1 MENIK
6 SPLNYTGNKFRILE
20 QIKKHFPKKVS
31 CMIDLFCGGATVGIN
46 VECDKVIFV
55 DNNERVLN
63 LLYFLSKQNFD
74 TFIVECE
81 TIISKY
87 IVSELSN
94 KMIIEN
100 MHKLQS
106 QEEYT
111 KKYEEL
117 LKRYEKANV
126 EYGRIQDEKL
136 HKIGLSQKLES
147 FIKDL
152 ENRPASIDYFDETTF
167 RFMVESVKVSR
178 DKKLTFKFRNGKEI
192 EV

>member
-1 MENIK
+1 MRIFTYVWVSADNEDMMH
-6 SPLNYTGNKFRILE
+6 PLSA
-20 QIKKHFPKKVS
+20 QVS
-31 CMIDLFCGGATVGIN
+31 H
-46 VECDKVIFV
+46 
-55 DNNERVLN
+55 
-63 LLYFLSKQNFD
+63 
-74 TFIVECE
+74 
-81 TIISKY
+81 
-87 IVSELSN
+87 IVSEISN
-94 KMIIEN
+94 KMIIKN

>member
-1 MENIK
+1 MKDIQIQFNSDISKDNTEVRIAFYTNI
-6 SPLNYTGNKFRILE
+6 GFFIEVAQILE
-20 QIKKHFPKKVS
+20 F
-31 CMIDLFCGGATVGIN
+31 
-46 VECDKVIFV
+46 
-55 DNNERVLN
+55 N
-63 LLYFLSKQNFD
+63 LRKLICY
-74 TFIVECE
+74 
-81 TIISKY
+81 
-87 IVSELSN
+87 ELSV
-94 KMIIEN
+94 KEIE
-100 MHKLQS
+100 
-106 QEEYT
+106 
-111 KKYEEL
+111 KYEEL

>member
-1 MENIK
+1 MKDIQIQFNSDISKDNTDVRIAFYTNI
-6 SPLNYTGNKFRILE
+6 GFFIEVAQILE
-20 QIKKHFPKKVS
+20 F
-31 CMIDLFCGGATVGIN
+31 
-46 VECDKVIFV
+46 
-55 DNNERVLN
+55 N
-63 LLYFLSKQNFD
+63 LRKLICY
-74 TFIVECE
+74 
-81 TIISKY
+81 
-87 IVSELSN
+87 ELSV
-94 KMIIEN
+94 KEIE
-100 MHKLQS
+100 
-106 QEEYT
+106 
-111 KKYEEL
+111 KYEEL

>member
-1 MENIK
+1 MRIFAYAWVSADNEDMMH
-6 SPLNYTGNKFRILE
+6 PLSA
-20 QIKKHFPKKVS
+20 QVS
-31 CMIDLFCGGATVGIN
+31 H
-46 VECDKVIFV
+46 
-55 DNNERVLN
+55 
-63 LLYFLSKQNFD
+63 
-74 TFIVECE
+74 
-81 TIISKY
+81 
-87 IVSELSN
+87 IVSEISD
-94 KMIIEN
+94 KMIIKN

-167 RFMVESVKVSR
+167 RFNVESIKVSR
-178 DKKLTFKFRNGKEI
+178 DKKLTFKFRNGKKI

>member
-1 MENIK
+1 MIVNEIV
-6 SPLNYTGNKFRILE
+6 PQELANKRLRICAYAR
-20 QIKKHFPKKVS
+20 VS
-31 CMIDLFCGGATVGIN
+31 ADNEDMMLLLWAQ
-46 VECDKVIFV
+46 VIH
-55 DNNERVLN
+55 
-63 LLYFLSKQNFD
+63 
-74 TFIVECE
+74 IA
-81 TIISKY
+81 
-87 IVSELSN
+87 SEISN
-94 KMIIEN
+94 KMIIESMN
-100 MHKLQS
+100 KLQS
-106 QEEYT
+106 QKEYT

-152 ENRPASIDYFDETTF
+152 EERPVNIDYFDETTF

-178 DKKLTFKFRNGKEI
+178 DKKLTFKFRNGKKI

>member
-1 MENIK
+1 
-6 SPLNYTGNKFRILE
+6 
-20 QIKKHFPKKVS
+20 
-31 CMIDLFCGGATVGIN
+31 MIDKESLIEDTKEGIMVLCDFVGLDGRL
-46 VECDKVIFV
+46 VELQ
-55 DNNERVLN
+55 NEM
-63 LLYFLSKQNFD
+63 D
-74 TFIVECE
+74 
-81 TIISKY
+81 

-106 QEEYT
+106 QEKYT

-152 ENRPASIDYFDETTF
+152 ENRPVSIDYFDENTF
-167 RFMVESVKVSR
+167 RFMVERIKVSR
-178 DKKLTFKFRNGKEI
+178 DKKLTFKFRNGKKI